1 MSRSPVLR
9 LDNISGGYGDIK
21 VVSGVSLAVSAGEVA
36 CITGRNGVGKTTLM
50 RMIAGFLPVMNGQVV
65 LKDRQLGELKPHQ
78 RNRLGLAYAP
88 QENVVFDDLSVR
100 ENLTLHHANRS
111 LERYGDL
118 FAAFPRMEER
128 LEQKAGTLS
137 GGERKILSF
146 CRTLAEQSDL
156 VLLDEPTRGGS
167 TGKHRSD
174 GGGHHRCRP
183 GGPGLCYRGAKPF
196 SCRSGC
202 QPGDIARSRRMCLP
216 DGKRTA
222 HARSGHRA
230 ADNLNTGGNGRE

>member
-1 MSRSPVLR
+1 MSRAPVLR

-111 LERYGDL
+111 LDRYGNL

-146 CRTLAEQSDL
+146 CRALAEQSDL
-156 VLLDEPTRGGS
+156 VLLDEPTEGV
-167 TGKHRSD
+167 
-174 GGGHHRCRP
+174 
-183 GGPGLCYRGAKPF
+183 
-196 SCRSGC
+196 
-202 QPGDIARSRRMCLP
+202 QPENIALMAEAIIDASRAGRAFVIVEQNLSLVEAVANQVILLDHGECVF
-216 DGKRTA
+216 RTA
-222 HARSGHRA
+222 
-230 ADNLNTGGNGRE
+230 NGPHMRDQVIERLTI